1 MPRPALTARAQSR
14 PHLRRAR
21 RSVRI
26 LATVALVS
34 AFAASAA
41 LAAHLGLTLG
51 SSSNSALGERVI
63 VNAQGRTLYSLS
75 PETSRHLLCKSS
87 ECLRFWPP
95 LTVGSASA
103 KLKNG
108 PGVQGRLGI
117 LRRSNGTFQ
126 VTLRGM
132 PLYRYS
138 QDRAKGDAKGQGIES
153 FGGTWHA
160 ATAAGGETAHKP
172 STPSTPPMTPPAPA
186 YAESAPMTPPSAP
199 SASPPPPSTTPA
211 PSTPPASPPY
221 PYPPY

>member
-1 MPRPALTARAQSR
+1 MLRPALTARTQSR
-14 PHLRRAR
+14 PRARRRAR
-21 RSVRI
+21 RTARI

-34 AFAASAA
+34 AFVASAA
-41 LAAHLGLTLG
+41 LAAQLGLTLG

-75 PETSRHLLCKSS
+75 PETTRHLLCKSS

-95 LTVGSASA
+95 LTVGSATT
-103 KLKNG
+103 KLRNG

-126 VTLRGM
+126 VTLRGL

-138 QDRAKGDAKGQGIES
+138 QDRGKGDAKGQGIES

-160 ATAAGGETAHKP
+160 ATAVSGETAHKP
-172 STPSTPPMTPPAPA
+172 STPATPPMTP
-186 YAESAPMTPPSAP
+186 
-199 SASPPPPSTTPA
+199 TTPA
-211 PSTPPASPPY
+211 PPTQPAPPPY
-221 PYPPY
+221 QYPAY

>member
-1 MPRPALTARAQSR
+1 MPTPALTARARQR
-14 PHLRRAR
+14 PHARRAR
-21 RSVRI
+21 RTARI

-51 SSSNSALGERVI
+51 SSSNSALGEHVI
-63 VNAQGRTLYSLS
+63 VNAQGRTLYTLS

-95 LTVGSASA
+95 LTVGSAA
-103 KLKNG
+103 TKLKNG
-108 PGVQGRLGI
+108 KGVQGRLGI

-138 QDRAKGDAKGQGIES
+138 QDRAKGDARGQGIES

-160 ATAAGGETAHKP
+160 ATAAGGESVRAP
-172 STPSTPPMTPPAPA
+172 SIPSTPPMTPPAPS
-186 YAESAPMTPPSAP
+186 YAESTPMTPSTPSA
-199 SASPPPPSTTPA
+199 PSTTPA
-211 PSTPPASPPY
+211 PSPPPASTPY
-221 PYPPY
+221 QYPPY

>member
-1 MPRPALTARAQSR
+1 MPSPALTASTQSR
-14 PHLRRAR
+14 PHARRAR
-21 RSVRI
+21 RAARV

-63 VNAQGRTLYSLS
+63 VSAQGRTLYSLS

-95 LTVGSASA
+95 LTVGSAA
-103 KLKNG
+103 TKLKNG

-126 VTLRGM
+126 VTLRGL

-160 ATAAGGETAHKP
+160 ATAVSGETAHKP
-172 STPSTPPMTPPAPA
+172 SAPGTQPMTPVTTPGYPESTPTTSPAP
-186 YAESAPMTPPSAP
+186 ST
-199 SASPPPPSTTPA
+199 PSTTPA
-211 PSTPPASPPY
+211 PPTPPPYQYPAS
-221 PYPPY
+221 